1 MKRNLLAIL
10 ALGVSLVS
18 TGCIV
23 ADVPPDGYHRD
34 RAEYDFHYG
43 YGEGG
48 HRRAPEPPK
57 HRVEPPRPDKP
68 HKGEPARPDKPHKVE
83 PARPDKPHKVEPP
96 RPDKPHKVEP
106 GRFEPDRGKVQPSKD
121 RQKAQP
127 VKEKDRPKMQP
138 SKDRPK
144 AQPDR
149 QQPSRQQPKMQPS
162 KNQKPQ
168 SKPGKAVE
176 RDRKRLNNRESYAR

>member
-10 ALGVSLVS
+10 ALGVSLVC

-57 HRVEPPRPDKP
+57 HRVEPP
-68 HKGEPARPDKPHKVE
+68 
-83 PARPDKPHKVEPP
+83 KPHKVEPP
-96 RPDKPHKVEP
+96 KPGKVEPPKPDRPHKVEP
-106 GRFEPDRGKVQPSKD
+106 VRFEPDRGKIQP
-121 RQKAQP
+121 A
-127 VKEKDRPKMQP
+127 
-138 SKDRPK
+138 KDRPK
-144 AQPDR
+144 AQPAKDR
-149 QQPSRQQPKMQPS
+149 GKIQPAKDRPKIQPNREQPVRQQPKVQPAKGQ
-162 KNQKPQ
+162 KNPG
-168 SKPGKAVE
+168 KPGKAEE
-176 RDRKRLNNRESYAR
+176 RGHKRLNNRDSYAR

>member
-10 ALGVSLVS
+10 ALGVSLIS

-57 HRVEPPRPDKP
+57 HRVEPP
-68 HKGEPARPDKPHKVE
+68 
-83 PARPDKPHKVEPP
+83 KPHKVEPP
-96 RPDKPHKVEP
+96 KPHKVEP
-106 GRFEPDRGKVQPSKD
+106 PKPHKVEPSKPDRPHKVEPVRFEPDRGKIQP
-121 RQKAQP
+121 A
-127 VKEKDRPKMQP
+127 KDRPKIQP
-138 SKDRPK
+138 NRE
-144 AQPDR
+144 QPV
-149 QQPSRQQPKMQPS
+149 RQQPKVQPAKGQ
-162 KNQKPQ
+162 KNPG
-168 SKPGKAVE
+168 KPGKAEE
-176 RDRKRLNNRESYAR
+176 RGHKRLNNRDSYAR